1 MYVRVCVYAECVLCV
16 REIASFQFVFV
27 LRLFYEFSLAL
38 VTKKD
43 KIMTEKT

>member
-16 REIASFQFVFV
+16 REIASFQFV